1 MSYTNEKFPT
11 MKNVSC
17 RSSNLIYCTSCTVCK
32 KQYVGQT
39 SRRLQDCFQGH
50 FGDITDANDKTI
62 PFHFNSKNHK
72 GIKDIEITVLEYIK
86 KSPKSPQAVK
96 IRLKRESHWTHILHT
111 LSPNGLN
118 MENPKEF
125 KIKL

>member
-1 MSYTNEKFPT
+1 YSI
-11 MKNVSC
+11 SC
-17 RSSNLIYCTSCTVCK
+17 SAGK

-39 SRRLQDCFQGH
+39 SRRVQVHFQGH
-50 FGDITDANDKTI
+50 FGDIIRDANDKTI
-62 PFHFNSKNHK
+62 PLHFNSTNHR

-96 IRLKRESHWTHILHT
+96 IRLKRESHWTHLLHT

-125 KIKL
+125 KINP